1 MARRRGLYDV
11 VQLKLRLEEYIRRR
25 LEHSAKKN
33 SRSLNSEIVHRLRQ
47 SLRDAEDDTDATAK
61 AVMDSLDSKVLDRII
76 EMVNQERATDIDWE
90 AAEEAHREEIELRA
104 KELLAEREKE
114 KDSK

>member
-1 MARRRGLYDV
+1 MRDWSMGTLVEPKGLCYVVPRPCGRLLMARRRGHYDV

-61 AVMDSLDSKVLDRII
+61 AVMDSLDPKVLDRII
-76 EMVNQERATDIDWE
+76 EMVN
-90 AAEEAHREEIELRA
+90 
-104 KELLAEREKE
+104 
-114 KDSK
+114 